1 MTRTRALAATTA
13 TAFALG
19 ALALGTSTASAA
31 PTAGDTAQVSA
42 KLHQLNRS
50 GAQGTATATV
60 TGSTISDFS
69 LTARG
74 LSPDGMGAEHAVHI
88 HYGET
93 AEHECPTMGDAS
105 QRRTDGTRRINVADG
120 VPSYGPIAVS
130 LTTTGD
136 TSPASGLALARMPQS
151 LDGVLSYQRSGITVS
166 DEVGA
171 AIRAGEGVVV
181 VHGVDYNGNGAYDF
195 DSAGTSE
202 LAPVPAEATDPALC
216 GVLRNKDGHD
226 HKH

>member
-19 ALALGTSTASAA
+19 ALALGTTTASAA
-31 PTAGDTAQVSA
+31 PKASDTGTAQVSA

-74 LSPDGMGAEHAVHI
+74 LSPDAAHAVHI

-93 AEHECPTMGDAS
+93 AEHECPTMGDAT
-105 QRRTDGTRRINVADG
+105 QRRTDGTRRINVVDG

-136 TSPASGLALARMPQS
+136 TSPASGLDLPRMPMS
-151 LDGVLSYQRSGITVS
+151 MDGVLSYQRSGIGVS

-181 VHGVDYNGNGAYDF
+181 VHGVDYNGNGAYDA
-195 DSAGTSE
+195 DSAGISE
-202 LAPVPAEATDPALC
+202 LAAVPAEATDPALC
-216 GVLRNKDGHD
+216 GVLRDKPG